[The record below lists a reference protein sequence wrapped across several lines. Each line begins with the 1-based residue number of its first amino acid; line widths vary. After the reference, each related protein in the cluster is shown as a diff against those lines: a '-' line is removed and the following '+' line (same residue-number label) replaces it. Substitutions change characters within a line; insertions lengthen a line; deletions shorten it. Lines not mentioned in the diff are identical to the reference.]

1 VYGRR
6 FHEIHRCRLSRCI
19 LTECCLLYRLYFDI
33 TADPEAGSF
42 GNPIVESSV
51 GAAQVVGSP
60 MRPKVDAAL
69 VRVTSLDSGGSG
81 NGSNGVV
88 IGELSGAHSSIN
100 MWHVRL
106 DLIVNPTSLSQY

>member
-1 VYGRR
+1 MDVASTRY
-6 FHEIHRCRLSRCI
+6 IDVACLDASLLSAVFFTAYTSI
-19 LTECCLLYRLYFDI
+19 S
-33 TADPEAGSF
+33 TADPENGAF

-100 MWHVRL
+100 MWHVRF